1 MDGPGSSTS
10 DKTTLQA
17 QVDPSPLDVYETV
30 IGQRIPYPKL
40 AGSVVDSINAVIAA
54 GEFLV
59 AGEDGPFSVAPAIA
73 PGGYDACLTLSFA
86 VGGSPVHVHLNRAA
100 VECALGGLIDVSA
113 FATLDD
119 DLKLAVLEA
128 ALDAPLGT
136 LNALLRAEVVLE
148 GIVRD
153 RMGAGAASRRLDGD
167 EAARFDGLLF
177 EVRGPPEVV
186 RCAVLV
192 DLVSPLPASVVER
205 LAESPA
211 GRTRDLESLPVPVTF
226 ELGAASLSSVE
237 FRSLEP
243 GDIVLLDQCH
253 AAEGRLRVN
262 ICDRF
267 FLVGELEGHRLTV
280 QGGF

>member
-17 QVDPSPLDVYETV
+17 QVDPSSLDVYETV
-30 IGQRIPYPKL
+30 IVQRIPYPKL

-59 AGEDGPFSVAPAIA
+59 PGEDGPFSVAPAIA
-73 PGGYDACLTLSFA
+73 SGGYDACLTLSFA
-86 VGGSPVHVHLNRAA
+86 VGGSPVHVYLNRTA
-100 VECALGGLIDVSA
+100 VDCALGGLIDVSA

-119 DLKLAVLEA
+119 DLKLAVLET
-128 ALDAPLGT
+128 ALAAPLGALT
-136 LNALLRAEVVLE
+136 ALLRAEVVLE
-148 GIVRD
+148 GIVVD
-153 RMGAGAASRRLDGD
+153 RMAAGAASRRLDGN
-167 EAARFDGLLF
+167 EAATFNGVLF
-177 EVRGPPEVV
+177 EVRRPHEVV

-192 DLVSPLPASVVER
+192 DLVSPLPESVTESLV
-205 LAESPA
+205 ESPA
-211 GRTRDLESLPVPVTF
+211 GRIRDLGGLPVPVTF
-226 ELGAASLSSVE
+226 ELGAASLSSAE

-243 GDIVLLDQCH
+243 GDIVLFDQCH

-267 FLVGELEGHRLTV
+267 FLMGELEGHRLIV
-280 QGGF
+280 QGGC